1 MLVGYGRTSTTDQEA
16 GMEAQERDLSAAGC
30 DKLFIEQVSS
40 VGKRQQLD
48 AALDYVREG
57 DTLVVTKLDRLAR
70 SVPDPLPMVARLE
83 GKNVALRVLAMSGGQ
98 PLDTGTAIGKLML
111 AVIGAVGQFEREM
124 MLERQREGIAK
135 AKRDGR
141 YKGRAPTV
149 RRQAAD
155 IIRLKHSGVTPT
167 EIASRLGLAGRASIG
182 FSADSTTGRTRWP
195 DAPSGRATLGAH
207 ITDQQSRLAM
217 AIGSAVEGG
226 SLIYVY
232 DERGMMLFTKA
243 RGSGPND
250 GLLGFTGATVTMRS
264 GSVVYTYNE
273 KGMMLY
279 TKGA

>member
-1 MLVGYGRTSTTDQEA
+1 MLIGYGRTSTTDQQA
-16 GMEAQERDLSAAGC
+16 GIQAQERDLSAAGC

-48 AALDYVREG
+48 AALDYVRKG
-57 DTLVVTKLDRLAR
+57 DTLIVTKLDRLAR
-70 SVPDPLPMVARLE
+70 SVPDLLTMVARLE

-155 IIRLKHSGVTPT
+155 IIRLKDSGVTPT
-167 EIASRLGLAGRASIG
+167 EIASRLGIGRASVY
-182 FSADSTTGRTRWP
+182 RV
-195 DAPSGRATLGAH
+195 LGQHDKVA
-207 ITDQQSRLAM
+207 A
-217 AIGSAVEGG
+217 
-226 SLIYVY
+226 
-232 DERGMMLFTKA
+232 
-243 RGSGPND
+243 
-250 GLLGFTGATVTMRS
+250 
-264 GSVVYTYNE
+264 
-273 KGMMLY
+273 
-279 TKGA
+279 